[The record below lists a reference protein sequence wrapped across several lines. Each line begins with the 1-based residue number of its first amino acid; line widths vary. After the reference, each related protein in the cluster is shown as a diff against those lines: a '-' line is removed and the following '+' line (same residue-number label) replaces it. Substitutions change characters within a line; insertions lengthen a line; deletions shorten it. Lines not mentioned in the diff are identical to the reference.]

1 MPGFCHSKQHLT
13 LANFWGI
20 IVSYNNNNG
29 CHQTQ
34 LITKEIIM
42 RIAVIGAGNV
52 GQALAGSISRAGHEV
67 VLTAAHPEH
76 ARVAAEGL
84 GVSVAGSNA
93 AAAASADAV
102 VIAVPYASAARS
114 VAQDIAP
121 HVEGKLVIDATNPL
135 TPDYSGLATEGTS
148 AAEQLQ
154 EWLPGAR
161 VAKAFNTLFASTQA
175 QPSDT
180 IQAPVATDDPKAKQQ
195 VISLVEAM
203 GFAPLDVG
211 GLKMARY
218 LESMAF
224 LNSALNVAN
233 GWSFSSIWKLER

>member
-1 MPGFCHSKQHLT
+1 MK
-13 LANFWGI
+13 
-20 IVSYNNNNG
+20 
-29 CHQTQ
+29 
-34 LITKEIIM
+34 
-42 RIAVIGAGNV
+42 IAIIGAGKV

-67 VLTAAHPEH
+67 VLAAADPAH
-76 ARVAAEGL
+76 ARAAGEGL
-84 GVSVAGSNA
+84 GVPAAESNA

-102 VIAVPYASAARS
+102 VIAVPYASAAQS

-121 HVEGKLVIDATNPL
+121 HVEGKLVIDVTNPL

-154 EWLPGAR
+154 AWLPGAR

-175 QPSDT
+175 QPTET
-180 IQAPVATDDPKAKQQ
+180 IEALVAADDPKAKQQ

-211 GLKMARY
+211 GLHMARY

-224 LNSALNVAN
+224 LNITLNVAN
-233 GWSFSSIWKLER
+233 GWSFSSSWKLER